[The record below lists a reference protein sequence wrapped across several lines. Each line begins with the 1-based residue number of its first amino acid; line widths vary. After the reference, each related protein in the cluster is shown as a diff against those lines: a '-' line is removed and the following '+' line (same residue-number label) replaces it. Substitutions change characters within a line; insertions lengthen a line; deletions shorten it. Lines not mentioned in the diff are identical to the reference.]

1 MTHALIAAVLGG
13 LTLASLFPAAATPAP
28 AGQFDPRQHRAPI
41 AGQPTAVMVLG
52 SPHLSGLPASF
63 QPDSLTTLIDRLV
76 AWKPDR
82 IAIEGLSGPQ
92 CDHLRRYKAVY
103 PADLAD
109 QYCFDPAAAQA
120 AAGLDGP
127 AATAAVA
134 KRLAAWPQSPTAA
147 DRRRLALLFLAA
159 GERPSALVQWLRL
172 LPAER
177 HAADGL
183 TPELAQVLDETVTRR
198 NENYLLAPVVAARL
212 GHERVWMMDDHTA
225 DIIATSY
232 DPGFEAAMKQIWSS
246 PALDSRLDGA
256 KAVEAKLGTPAA
268 TLAMYR
274 HYNEPAEADRAFETD
289 FGAAMRH
296 DSPGLSGRRYLG
308 WWETRNLRMAANIR
322 EVAALDPG
330 SRLLVI
336 TGASHKGY
344 LDAYLGMMHDM
355 RVESPLPLLD

>member
-1 MTHALIAAVLGG
+1 MNHAPFAAMLGG
-13 LTLASLFPAAATPAP
+13 LLFASLSPAV
-28 AGQFDPRQHRAPI
+28 AGQFDPRQHRAPL

-52 SPHLSGLPASF
+52 SPHLSGLPESF
-63 QPDSLTTLIDRLV
+63 HPDSLAPLIDRLA

-82 IAIEGLSGPQ
+82 IAIEGLSGLQ
-92 CDHLRRYKAVY
+92 CDQLRRHAALY

-109 QYCFDPAAAQA
+109 QYCFDPAEAQA
-120 AAGLDGP
+120 AAGQDGP
-127 AATAAVA
+127 AALAAA
-134 KRLAAWPQSPTAA
+134 AQMLKAWPQQPSPG

-172 LPAER
+172 SRAER
-177 HAADGL
+177 VAADGL
-183 TPELAQVLDETVTRR
+183 TPGLVKLLDETITRR

-225 DIIATSY
+225 DLVATSY
-232 DPGFEAAMKQIWSS
+232 DPGFEAAMKQIWSG
-246 PALDSRLDGA
+246 PALDARLAVA
-256 KAVEAKLGTPAA
+256 KAVEAKLGSPAA

-274 HYNEPAEADRAFETD
+274 HYNDPAEAARAFETD

-296 DSPGLSGRRYLG
+296 ESPQLSGRRYLG

-344 LDAYLGMMHDM
+344 LDAYLGMMHDLK
-355 RVESPLPLLD
+355 VESPLPLLD